1 MKQCIFHYPGPVDN
15 RPGVGSALRPNRMLN
30 AFKELGY
37 DVFEITGY
45 SKERKERIKIIKN
58 KIKNGEKFDFVYS
71 EIVNSPT
78 AYSDEDHVPRHPF
91 MDCNFFSYCKK
102 ENIPVGL
109 FYRDIYWRFPIYKE
123 TVSFAK
129 RLTLIPAFKY
139 EISRYRKSINRLF
152 LPTMIMQKYGLEGM
166 DGFPLPPGGDI
177 YPELLEQ
184 KANRTPVCDGKLKLF
199 YVGSLSSMYDNTKLF
214 EAVKNTENVYL
225 TVCTHKK
232 QWEALKDTYAPYMCD
247 RIEIVHKSGKDL
259 IPHYLEADIS
269 PYCLNKCDYL
279 DLAMPIKVFE
289 TISYGTPLLVAD
301 IHSIGELVKNEN
313 IGWNTKNTA
322 EDIANTLKFL
332 RDNPNEIAEKT
343 ANTISIVPNHTWL
356 ARAKQAAEELTK

>member
-1 MKQCIFHYPGPVDN
+1 
-15 RPGVGSALRPNRMLN
+15 
-30 AFKELGY
+30 
-37 DVFEITGY
+37 
-45 SKERKERIKIIKN
+45 
-58 KIKNGEKFDFVYS
+58 
-71 EIVNSPT
+71 
-78 AYSDEDHVPRHPF
+78 
-91 MDCNFFSYCKK
+91 
-102 ENIPVGL
+102 
-109 FYRDIYWRFPIYKE
+109 
-123 TVSFAK
+123 VSIAK

-139 EISRYRKSINRLF
+139 EISRYRKSVSRLF
-152 LPTMIMQKYGLEGM
+152 LPTMIMQKYGLDGM
-166 DGFPLPPGGDI
+166 EGFPLPPGGDI
-177 YPELLEQ
+177 YPELLEK
-184 KANRTPVCDGKLKLF
+184 KANRIPVEDGKLKLF

-225 TVCTHKK
+225 TVCTHKN
-232 QWEALKDTYAPYMCD
+232 QWESLKETYAPYMCD

-322 EDIANTLKFL
+322 EGIADTLKFL

-343 ANTISIVPNHTWL
+343 ANTISIVSNHTWL
-356 ARAKQAAEELTK
+356 ARAKQAAEQLTK